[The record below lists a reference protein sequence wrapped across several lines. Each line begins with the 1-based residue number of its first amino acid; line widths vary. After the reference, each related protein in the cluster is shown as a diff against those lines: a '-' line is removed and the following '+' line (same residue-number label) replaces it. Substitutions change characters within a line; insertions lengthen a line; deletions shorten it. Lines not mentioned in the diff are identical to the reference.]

1 MAPTVT
7 GLEAGTVIDSTN
19 CHLIFNILIHN
30 VLVVQL
36 LAEDLGI

>member
-19 CHLIFNILIHN
+19 CHLIFNIQVCNIF
-30 VLVVQL
+30 Q
-36 LAEDLGI
+36 EIG